1 MATGEN
7 SSLPNQIRLLDV
19 RAKALQK
26 AELPTA
32 TKAKGPKVPLYP
44 PMDDKAGFHNYC
56 TEFFSETRRDTEE
69 SAAERTPPRKVRNR
83 GQKRGKLSIT
93 EQVEKEGEREGKGLS
108 VRRADGME
116 ASFSRPLSS
125 FSCFSHPKISVL
137 S

>member
-44 PMDDKAGFHNYC
+44 SMDDKAGFHKYC

-69 SAAERTPPRKVRNR
+69 SAVERTPPRKVRNR

-93 EQVEKEGEREGKGLS
+93 EQVEKEGEREGKGL
-108 VRRADGME
+108 
-116 ASFSRPLSS
+116 
-125 FSCFSHPKISVL
+125 
-137 S
+137 